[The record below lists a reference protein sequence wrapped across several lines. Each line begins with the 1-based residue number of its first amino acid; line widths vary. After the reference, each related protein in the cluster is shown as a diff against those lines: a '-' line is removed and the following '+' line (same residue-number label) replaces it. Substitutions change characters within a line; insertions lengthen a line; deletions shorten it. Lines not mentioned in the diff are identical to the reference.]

1 MEKNTTMEEK
11 NTTMVSIPLTGKDTE
26 SVAGITNTSTSNKDI
41 PSTHTNNNRN
51 KKFNA
56 SDTDSESYNN
66 SSSSSNIDSKS
77 LLSIDGVKQIFNL
90 ARIRRTFV
98 SAMLLSIV
106 VLIYEYKPVIQ
117 FLDNIIRDSE
127 KRGRDLET
135 YYKTIIQDIIA
146 RNMNMTKIMKD

>member
-66 SSSSSNIDSKS
+66 CSSNIDSKS

-127 KRGRDLET
+127 KRGRDMET
-135 YYKTIIQDIIA
+135 YYKIIIQEMIE
-146 RNMNMTKIMKD
+146 RNMNNMTKIYKE